1 MALTTTQVNAAYVA
15 LLGRAAEGEA
25 ANWAG
30 SFASDAELAK
40 AILSVDSDFADT
52 NKLTNE
58 QFVDYI
64 YLNYISKP
72 ADAEGKAFWLALLNT
87 TNNREA
93 LVSQFIAAAKAN
105 EEDISGFEAIN
116 STFIETL
123 YQNLLGRSS
132 DTDGLKYWQDAMSA
146 GMSQSALVAAFISA
160 ALSNTASDDYA
171 TAAAKL
177 NVANAVT
184 SSFYGFKAG
193 LSDADKEAAL
203 SEMKNIITKT
213 DANTTIED
221 EQDDINNL
229 VGNYQS
235 NTNKGFTLKN
245 DDLQASE
252 TSATTFVG
260 SVNLIDDKKST
271 LTTADKATGNTAFK
285 DTLVVNVT
293 ADKNNNEFTF
303 ASNVD
308 DNNIKNIENL
318 TINNNSASVNL
329 TLNGT
334 KYNNNVAITGT
345 GDTNLTVSGATAQIV
360 LSSGVDTV
368 AVSSAVT
375 VLNTN
380 AGNDEITIKNLGS
393 VATLDAGAGIDT
405 VAVESGASITTVNLG
420 AGNDT
425 IILASGAGV
434 SGATIDGG
442 AGTDTLKLATASSAA
457 NFSTIKS
464 ISNINVIELTGASS
478 ATSGAKISYDS
489 IKDANLK
496 FKLSS
501 DNQGSGSL
509 TIDAGTNKEINL
521 SGVKA
526 GDTKA
531 AGIILDGVVN
541 KATVKLNAQ
550 DGIAETIKLASGAET
565 VNITGFGSG
574 DKINITAVND
584 SFTSSSQ
591 LLDGKTHSSAL
602 SNKNAFFITLSDNYA
617 KAENGS
623 AFASAFNN
631 ASSVFASSVSGLE
644 ATIVA
649 KYNDKTA
656 IYQLIADSVDGLG
669 TGDTVKLI
677 ATIDSAVADI
687 NAAKDLFNF
696 A

>member
-15 LLGRAAEGEA
+15 LLGRAAEGQA

-30 SFASDAELAK
+30 SFASDADLAR

-105 EEDISGFEAIN
+105 EEDISSFEAAN
-116 STFIETL
+116 SIFIETL

-213 DANTTIED
+213 DANTTVED

-235 NTNKGFTLKN
+235 NTNKGFTIKTDKLEG
-245 DDLQASE
+245 SE

-260 SVNLIDDKKST
+260 SVNLVDKSKST
-271 LTTADKATGNTAFK
+271 LTKADSATGDKAFTNTLK
-285 DTLVVNVT
+285 VNVSSDKDHNNFKF
-293 ADKNNNEFTF
+293 ADHVSGDNLKNITNLEINNGSANVTLADTDVKVFT
-303 ASNVD
+303 
-308 DNNIKNIENL
+308 NNISL
-318 TINNNSASVNL
+318 
-329 TLNGT
+329 
-334 KYNNNVAITGT
+334 TGT
-345 GDTNLTVSGATAQIV
+345 GADKVTVSG
-360 LSSGVDTV
+360 SSVSALDTG
-368 AVSSAVT
+368 AGDDTITLNQSGSVT
-375 VLNTN
+375 TLKAG
-380 AGNDEITIKNLGS
+380 AGNDTVS
-393 VATLDAGAGIDT
+393 VA
-405 VAVESGASITTVNLG
+405 SGATIETVDLG

-425 IILASGAGV
+425 ISLASGAV
-434 SGATIDGG
+434 TTNATIDGG
-442 AGTDTLKLATASSAA
+442 AGRDTLKLDASAA
-457 NFSTIKS
+457 NVDFSAIKTIS
-464 ISNINVIELTGASS
+464 GIEIIELTGATA

-489 IKDANLK
+489 IKDTNAK
-496 FKLSS
+496 FALSL
-501 DNQGSGSL
+501 NTGSGTL
-509 TIDAGTNKEINL
+509 TIDAGDNATINL
-521 SGVKA
+521 TGVTALAEIAKGSGGITISNVGS
-526 GDTKA
+526 GDTA
-531 AGIILDGVVN
+531 
-541 KATVKLNAQ
+541 ATVKLNSKN
-550 DGIAETIKLASGAET
+550 GIAETIKVVDTAKNENA
-565 VNITGFGSG
+565 VKITGIGAD
-574 DKINITAVND
+574 DK
-584 SFTSSSQ
+584 
-591 LLDGKTHSSAL
+591 LDAI
-602 SNKNAFFITLSDNYA
+602 AAASDI
-617 KAENGS
+617 
-623 AFASAFNN
+623 
-631 ASSVFASSVSGLE
+631 SSVSGDASALSSG
-644 ATIVA
+644 ATISANKLYFVDA
-649 KYNDKTA
+649 NKDIKTA
-656 IYQLIADSVDGLG
+656 DDAVAALSGVSGVSGNAIIAFNNGKG
-669 TGDTVKLI
+669 TAYIFAYKATDT
-677 ATIDSAVADI
+677 TIDNTELTLVGIVDNEINGGDSASGGVI
-687 NAAKDLFNF
+687 TF

>member
-213 DANTTIED
+213 DANTTVED

-235 NTNKGFTLKN
+235 NTNKGFTIKTDKLEG
-245 DDLQASE
+245 SE

-260 SVNLIDDKKST
+260 SVNLVDKSKST
-271 LTTADKATGNTAFK
+271 LTTADSATGDKAFTNTLK
-285 DTLVVNVT
+285 VNVT
-293 ADKNNNEFTF
+293 SDKDHNNFVFANHVSGDNLKNIANLEINNGSANVTLTYDDVKVFT
-303 ASNVD
+303 
-308 DNNIKNIENL
+308 NNISL
-318 TINNNSASVNL
+318 
-329 TLNGT
+329 
-334 KYNNNVAITGT
+334 TGT
-345 GDTNLTVSGATAQIV
+345 GADKVTVSGSNVSV
-360 LSSGVDTV
+360 LDTGAGDDTITLGDSG
-368 AVSSAVT
+368 SVT
-375 VLNTN
+375 TLKAG
-380 AGNDEITIKNLGS
+380 AGNDTVSVASGATIK
-393 VATLDAGAGIDT
+393 
-405 VAVESGASITTVNLG
+405 AVDLG

-425 IILASGAGV
+425 ISLASGANV

-442 AGTDTLKLATASSAA
+442 AGRDTLKLATASTADY
-457 NFSTIKS
+457 TQIKS
-464 ISNINVIELTGASS
+464 ISGIEIIELTGATA
-478 ATSGAKISYDS
+478 ATSGANISYNA
-489 IKDANLK
+489 IKDTNAK
-496 FKLSS
+496 FALFAS
-501 DNQGSGSL
+501 NSGAL
-509 TIDAGTNKEINL
+509 TI
-521 SGVKA
+521 KA
-526 GDTKA
+526 GDNATINLTGVTAAEGNKA
-531 AGIILDGVVN
+531 TITIAEVGSGDTA
-541 KATVKLNAQ
+541 ATVKLNSKN
-550 DGIAETIKLASGAET
+550 GIAETIEV
-565 VNITGFGSG
+565 VNTAKNENAVKITGIGDNDQLNAIAAGVGSSISATSASDVAELTSSSATVSG
-574 DKINITAVND
+574 DKAYFMNVDHAITTASDAAAALSGITAV
-584 SFTSSSQ
+584 FGTSSAME
-591 LLDGKTHSSAL
+591 AL
-602 SNKNAFFITLSDNYA
+602 I
-617 KAENGS
+617 G
-623 AFASAFNN
+623 FNN
-631 ASSVFASSVSGLE
+631 GGKSYLFAANNNSGDTKIEEGELTLV
-644 ATIVA
+644 AIV
-649 KYNDKTA
+649 
-656 IYQLIADSVDGLG
+656 DSTFGD
-669 TGDTVKLI
+669 GDTV
-677 ATIDSAVADI
+677 
-687 NAAKDLFNF
+687 AKGVITF

>member
-15 LLGRAAEGEA
+15 LLGRAAEGQA

-30 SFASDAELAK
+30 SFASDADLAR

-64 YLNYISKP
+64 YMNYISKP
-72 ADAEGKAFWLALLNT
+72 ADAEGKAFWLNLLNA
-87 TNNREA
+87 TNDREA

-105 EEDISGFEAIN
+105 EEDISGFEAAN
-116 STFIETL
+116 STFIEKL

-160 ALSNTASDDYA
+160 ALSNPASDDYA

-177 NVANAVT
+177 NVANAIS

-193 LSDADKEAAL
+193 LSDADKVAAL

-213 DANTTIED
+213 DANTTVED

-252 TSATTFVG
+252 TGATTFVG

-293 ADKNNNEFTF
+293 ADKNNNEFIFT
-303 ASNVD
+303 SNVSGD
-308 DNNIKNIENL
+308 QMKNIENL
-318 TINNNSASVNL
+318 TINNNSASVTL
-329 TLNGT
+329 TLDGKN
-334 KYNNNVAITGT
+334 YANNVAITGA
-345 GDTNLTVSGATAQIV
+345 GNTNLTVNGATAQIV

-368 AVSSAVT
+368 AVSGAVT

-380 AGNDEITIKNLGS
+380 AGDDVITIKDSGS
-393 VATLDAGAGIDT
+393 VTTLDAGAGNDT

-425 IILASGAGV
+425 ISLASGASV

-442 AGTDTLKLATASSAA
+442 AGRDTLSLATAASSGA
-457 NFSTIKS
+457 NFTS
-464 ISNINVIELTGASS
+464 IEKISGIEIIELTGASA

-501 DNQGSGSL
+501 DSSGSGSL

-541 KATVKLNAQ
+541 KAVVKLNAQ
-550 DGIAETIKLASGAET
+550 DGIAETITLASGAANVT
-565 VNITGFGSG
+565 INGFATGS
-574 DKINITAVND
+574 DK
-584 SFTSSSQ
+584 
-591 LLDGKTHSSAL
+591 LKL
-602 SNKNAFFITLSDNYA
+602 
-617 KAENGS
+617 AEGV
-623 AFASAFNN
+623 N
-631 ASSVFASSVSGLE
+631 ASSITDSIKLFDAASKVAAGAAVDAVANIIGENGKVHSDLVSAFSAATAAFSASSQTGYIAQVKDNKTYLYEITNNGLSSAIIDSG
-644 ATIVA
+644 
-649 KYNDKTA
+649 
-656 IYQLIADSVDGLG
+656 DS
-669 TGDTVKLI
+669 VKLI
-677 ATIDSAVADI
+677 ATFDSALASGDFI
-687 NAAKDLFNF
+687 AMA
-696 A
+696 

>member
-15 LLGRAAEGEA
+15 LLGRAAEGQA

-30 SFASDAELAK
+30 SFASDADLAR

-64 YLNYISKP
+64 YMNYISKP
-72 ADAEGKAFWLALLNT
+72 ADAEGKAFWLNLLNA
-87 TNNREA
+87 TNDREA

-105 EEDISGFEAIN
+105 EEDISGFEAAN
-116 STFIETL
+116 STFIEKL

-171 TAAAKL
+171 TVTAKL
-177 NVANAVT
+177 NVANAIS

-245 DDLQASE
+245 DELQASE

-303 ASNVD
+303 ASNVND
-308 DNNIKNIENL
+308 SNIKNIENL

-329 TLNGT
+329 TLDGT

-345 GDTNLTVSGATAQIV
+345 GDTNLTVNGATAQIV

-368 AVSSAVT
+368 AVSGAVT

-380 AGNDEITIKNLGS
+380 AGDDVITIKDSGS

-405 VAVESGASITTVNLG
+405 VTVASGASITTVNLG

-425 IILASGAGV
+425 ISLASGASV

-442 AGTDTLKLATASSAA
+442 AGNDTLKLATAASGSLAD
-457 NFSTIKS
+457 FKDIKS
-464 ISNINVIELTGASS
+464 ISNINVIELTGASDD
-478 ATSGAKISYDS
+478 TSGAKISYDS

-501 DNQGSGSL
+501 DSSGSGSL
-509 TIDAGTNKEINL
+509 TIDAGTNKDINL

-541 KATVKLNAQ
+541 KAVVKLSAQ
-550 DGIAETIKLASGAET
+550 DGIKETIKLENVSSVTINGIDANDVINLAS
-565 VNITGFGSG
+565 
-574 DKINITAVND
+574 ITAFSSVKGTET
-584 SFTSSSQ
+584 SFTSGSGTVTGGKNYYVELNSKKIADITASDLTGFTASST
-591 LLDGKTHSSAL
+591 GKTALIAVEGSDGIKFYSAL
-602 SNKNAFFITLSDNYA
+602 SA
-617 KAENGS
+617 
-623 AFASAFNN
+623 
-631 ASSVFASSVSGLE
+631 SVSGSTVVNFTE
-644 ATIVA
+644 I
-649 KYNDKTA
+649 N
-656 IYQLIADSVDGLG
+656 
-669 TGDTVKLI
+669 VKLLGVTGENVDNSTLTL
-677 ATIDSAVADI
+677 A
-687 NAAKDLFNF
+687 
-696 A
+696 

>member
-30 SFASDAELAK
+30 SFASDADLAR

-105 EEDISGFEAIN
+105 EEDISGFEAAN
-116 STFIETL
+116 SIFIETL

-213 DANTTIED
+213 DANTTVED

-235 NTNKGFTLKN
+235 NTNKGFTIKTDKLEG
-245 DDLQASE
+245 SE
-252 TSATTFVG
+252 TGATTFVG
-260 SVNLIDDKKST
+260 SVNLVDKSKST
-271 LTTADKATGNTAFK
+271 LTKADSATGDKAFTNTLK
-285 DTLVVNVT
+285 VNVT
-293 ADKNNNEFTF
+293 SDKDHNNFVFANHVSGGNLKNIANLEINNGSANVTLAHTDVKVFT
-303 ASNVD
+303 
-308 DNNIKNIENL
+308 NNISL
-318 TINNNSASVNL
+318 
-329 TLNGT
+329 
-334 KYNNNVAITGT
+334 TGT
-345 GDTNLTVSGATAQIV
+345 GADKVTVSGSNVSV
-360 LSSGVDTV
+360 LDTGAGDDTITLGNSG
-368 AVSSAVT
+368 SVT
-375 VLNTN
+375 TLKAG
-380 AGNDEITIKNLGS
+380 AGNDTVSVANGATIK
-393 VATLDAGAGIDT
+393 
-405 VAVESGASITTVNLG
+405 AVDLG

-425 IILASGAGV
+425 ISLASGAV
-434 SGATIDGG
+434 ATNATIDGG
-442 AGTDTLKLATASSAA
+442 AGRDTLKLAAA
-457 NFSTIKS
+457 NSTADYTQIKS
-464 ISNINVIELTGASS
+464 ISGIEIIELTGATA

-489 IKDANLK
+489 IKDTNAK
-496 FKLSS
+496 FALSL
-501 DNQGSGSL
+501 NTGTL
-509 TIDAGTNKEINL
+509 TIDAGDNATINL
-521 SGVKA
+521 TGVTALAEIAKGSGGITISNVGS
-526 GDTKA
+526 GDTA
-531 AGIILDGVVN
+531 
-541 KATVKLNAQ
+541 ATVKLNSKN
-550 DGIAETIKLASGAET
+550 GIAETIEVVGTAKNENA
-565 VNITGFGSG
+565 VKITGIGADDKLDAKAAGVGSSISATSVAELTSSSKTVSSNEAYFMNVDHAITTASDAAAALSG
-574 DKINITAVND
+574 ITAV
-584 SFTSSSQ
+584 FGTSSTMKA
-591 LLDGKTHSSAL
+591 LIGFNNGGKSYL
-602 SNKNAFFITLSDNYA
+602 
-617 KAENGS
+617 
-623 AFASAFNN
+623 FAANN
-631 ASSVFASSVSGLE
+631 ASGNT
-644 ATIVA
+644 TIEESELTLVA
-649 KYNDKTA
+649 
-656 IYQLIADSVDGLG
+656 IVDSTFGD
-669 TGDTVKLI
+669 GDTVSGGVI
-677 ATIDSAVADI
+677 T
-687 NAAKDLFNF
+687 F

>member
-213 DANTTIED
+213 DANTTVED

-235 NTNKGFTLKN
+235 NTNKGFTIKTDKLEG
-245 DDLQASE
+245 SE

-260 SVNLIDDKKST
+260 SVNLVDKSKST
-271 LTTADKATGNTAFK
+271 LTTADSATGDKAFTNTLK
-285 DTLVVNVT
+285 VNVSSDKDHNNFVFANHVSGDNLKNIT
-293 ADKNNNEFTF
+293 NLEINNGSANVTLTNADVKVFT
-303 ASNVD
+303 
-308 DNNIKNIENL
+308 NNISL
-318 TINNNSASVNL
+318 
-329 TLNGT
+329 
-334 KYNNNVAITGT
+334 TGT
-345 GDTNLTVSGATAQIV
+345 GADKVTVSG
-360 LSSGVDTV
+360 SSVSALDTG
-368 AVSSAVT
+368 AGDDTITLNQSGSVT
-375 VLNTN
+375 TLKAG
-380 AGNDEITIKNLGS
+380 AGNDTVS
-393 VATLDAGAGIDT
+393 VA
-405 VAVESGASITTVNLG
+405 SGATIETVDLG

-425 IILASGAGV
+425 ISLASGAV
-434 SGATIDGG
+434 TTNATIDGG
-442 AGTDTLKLATASSAA
+442 AGRDTLKLATAAASSTADYTQIK
-457 NFSTIKS
+457 TIS
-464 ISNINVIELTGASS
+464 GIEIIELTGATA

-489 IKDANLK
+489 IKDTNAK
-496 FKLSS
+496 FALSLNT
-501 DNQGSGSL
+501 DSGTL
-509 TIDAGTNKEINL
+509 TIDAGDNATINL
-521 SGVKA
+521 TGVTALAEIAKDSGGITISNVGS
-526 GDTKA
+526 GDTA
-531 AGIILDGVVN
+531 
-541 KATVKLNAQ
+541 ATVKLNSKN
-550 DGIAETIKLASGAET
+550 GIAETIEVVATAKNENAVKITGIGADDKLDAKAAASDISNVSGSATALSSGATISKNNLYFVEAGKDIKT
-565 VNITGFGSG
+565 ADDAVAALSGVSGATSSG
-574 DKINITAVND
+574 DTA
-584 SFTSSSQ
+584 
-591 LLDGKTHSSAL
+591 
-602 SNKNAFFITLSDNYA
+602 II
-617 KAENGS
+617 
-623 AFASAFNN
+623 AFNN
-631 ASSVFASSVSGLE
+631 GKGTAYIFAYK
-644 ATIVA
+644 AT
-649 KYNDKTA
+649 D
-656 IYQLIADSVDGLG
+656 
-669 TGDTVKLI
+669 
-677 ATIDSAVADI
+677 ATIDNTELTLVGIVDNEINGGDSASGGVI
-687 NAAKDLFNF
+687 TF

>member
-105 EEDISGFEAIN
+105 EEDISGFEAAN
-116 STFIETL
+116 SIFIETL

-213 DANTTIED
+213 DANTTVED

-235 NTNKGFTLKN
+235 NTNKGFTIKTDKLEG
-245 DDLQASE
+245 SE

-260 SVNLIDDKKST
+260 SVNLVDKSKST
-271 LTTADKATGNTAFK
+271 LTTADSATGDKAFTNTLK
-285 DTLVVNVT
+285 VNVT
-293 ADKNNNEFTF
+293 SDKDHNNFVFANHVSGDNLKNIANLEINNGSANVTLADTDVKVFT
-303 ASNVD
+303 
-308 DNNIKNIENL
+308 NNISL
-318 TINNNSASVNL
+318 
-329 TLNGT
+329 
-334 KYNNNVAITGT
+334 TGT
-345 GDTNLTVSGATAQIV
+345 GADKVTVGGSSVSALDTGAGDDTITLNQSGLVTTLKAGAGNDTVSVASGATIET
-360 LSSGVDTV
+360 VD
-368 AVSSAVT
+368 
-375 VLNTN
+375 
-380 AGNDEITIKNLGS
+380 
-393 VATLDAGAGIDT
+393 
-405 VAVESGASITTVNLG
+405 LG

-425 IILASGAGV
+425 ISLASGAV
-434 SGATIDGG
+434 TTNATIDGG
-442 AGTDTLKLATASSAA
+442 AGRDTLKLDASAENVDFSAIK
-457 NFSTIKS
+457 TIS
-464 ISNINVIELTGASS
+464 GIEIIELTGATA

-489 IKDANLK
+489 IKDTNAK
-496 FKLSS
+496 FALSL
-501 DNQGSGSL
+501 NTGSGTL
-509 TIDAGTNKEINL
+509 TIDAGDNATINL
-521 SGVKA
+521 TGVTAAEGNKA
-526 GDTKA
+526 TITIAEVGSGDTA
-531 AGIILDGVVN
+531 
-541 KATVKLNAQ
+541 ATVKLNSK
-550 DGIAETIKLASGAET
+550 DGIAETIKVDATAKNENA
-565 VNITGFGSG
+565 VKITGIGAD
-574 DKINITAVND
+574 DK
-584 SFTSSSQ
+584 
-591 LLDGKTHSSAL
+591 L
-602 SNKNAFFITLSDNYA
+602 NAIAAASDI
-617 KAENGS
+617 
-623 AFASAFNN
+623 
-631 ASSVFASSVSGLE
+631 SSVSGSAVPLTSGSIADTKLYFVDAGKAIKTADDALE
-644 ATIVA
+644 ALKDINVTAFSTSTAKAVIAFNDGKGTAYIFAANATDTTIDAGELTLVGIVDNTIDT
-649 KYNDKTA
+649 NDKATA
-656 IYQLIADSVDGLG
+656 GIIE
-669 TGDTVKLI
+669 
-677 ATIDSAVADI
+677 
-687 NAAKDLFNF
+687 F

>member
-171 TAAAKL
+171 TVTAKL

-213 DANTTIED
+213 DANTTVED

-235 NTNKGFTLKN
+235 NTNKGFTIKTDKLEG
-245 DDLQASE
+245 SE

-260 SVNLIDDKKST
+260 SVNLVDKSKST
-271 LTTADKATGNTAFK
+271 LTTADSATGDKAFTNTLK
-285 DTLVVNVT
+285 VNVT
-293 ADKNNNEFTF
+293 SDKDHNNFVFANHVSGDNLKNIANLEINNGSANVTLTYDDVKVFT
-303 ASNVD
+303 
-308 DNNIKNIENL
+308 NNISL
-318 TINNNSASVNL
+318 
-329 TLNGT
+329 
-334 KYNNNVAITGT
+334 TGT
-345 GDTNLTVSGATAQIV
+345 GADKVTVSGSNVSV
-360 LSSGVDTV
+360 LDTGAGDDTITLGDSG
-368 AVSSAVT
+368 SVT
-375 VLNTN
+375 TLKAG
-380 AGNDEITIKNLGS
+380 AGNDTVSVASGATIK
-393 VATLDAGAGIDT
+393 
-405 VAVESGASITTVNLG
+405 AVDLG

-425 IILASGAGV
+425 ISLASGASV

-442 AGTDTLKLATASSAA
+442 AGRDTLKLDASDADV
-457 NFSTIKS
+457 NFSAIKTIS
-464 ISNINVIELTGASS
+464 GIEIIELTGATA
-478 ATSGAKISYDS
+478 ATSVAKISYDS
-489 IKDANLK
+489 IKDTNAK
-496 FKLSS
+496 FALSL
-501 DNQGSGSL
+501 NTGSGTL
-509 TIDAGTNKEINL
+509 TIDAGDNATINL
-521 SGVKA
+521 TGVTALAEIDKDSGGITISNVGS
-526 GDTKA
+526 GDTA
-531 AGIILDGVVN
+531 
-541 KATVKLNAQ
+541 ATVKLNSKN
-550 DGIAETIKLASGAET
+550 GIAETIEVVKTAKNENAVKITGIAAGDKLDAKLAG
-565 VNITGFGSG
+565 VG
-574 DKINITAVND
+574 
-584 SFTSSSQ
+584 
-591 LLDGKTHSSAL
+591 
-602 SNKNAFFITLSDNYA
+602 
-617 KAENGS
+617 
-623 AFASAFNN
+623 
-631 ASSVFASSVSGLE
+631 SSVSGNATSSFSQSKIQDKKLYFVDAGKAIKTADDALE
-644 ATIVA
+644 ALKGISVTAFSASTAKAVIAFNDGKGTAYIFAANATSTDTTIDAGELTLVGIVD
-649 KYNDKTA
+649 NTIDKN
-656 IYQLIADSVDGLG
+656 DSVSSGVI
-669 TGDTVKLI
+669 T
-677 ATIDSAVADI
+677 
-687 NAAKDLFNF
+687 F

>member
-1 MALTTTQVNAAYVA
+1 MALNVTQVNAAYVA
-15 LLGRAAEGEA
+15 LLGRAAEGQA

-30 SFASDAELAK
+30 SFASDADLAR

-58 QFVDYI
+58 QFVE
-64 YLNYISKP
+64 YLYTDFINKP

-87 TNNREA
+87 TNDREA

-105 EEDISGFEAIN
+105 SEDLSGFEGKNAA
-116 STFIETL
+116 FIASL
-123 YQNLLGRSS
+123 YTNLLGRSA
-132 DTDGLKYWQDAMSA
+132 DDEGMQYWQDAMSA
-146 GMSQSALVAAFISA
+146 GMSQSALVAAFIQA
-160 ALSNTASDDYA
+160 ALSNPASDDYA

-303 ASNVD
+303 ASNV
-308 DNNIKNIENL
+308 NGSNIKNIENL

-329 TLNGT
+329 TLDGT

-345 GDTNLTVSGATAQIV
+345 GDTNLTVNGATAQIV

-368 AVSSAVT
+368 AVSGAVT

-380 AGNDEITIKNLGS
+380 AGDDVITIKDSGS

-405 VAVESGASITTVNLG
+405 VTVASGASITTVNLG

-425 IILASGAGV
+425 ISLASGASV

-442 AGTDTLKLATASSAA
+442 AGNDTLKLATAASGSLAD
-457 NFSTIKS
+457 FKDIKS
-464 ISNINVIELTGASS
+464 ISNINVIELTGASDD
-478 ATSGAKISYDS
+478 TSGAKISYDS

-501 DNQGSGSL
+501 DSSGSGSL
-509 TIDAGTNKEINL
+509 TIDAGTNKDINL

-531 AGIILDGVVN
+531 ASIILDGVVN
-541 KATVKLNAQ
+541 KAVVKLSAQ
-550 DGIAETIKLASGAET
+550 DGIKETIKLGNVSSVTINGVDENDVISLAS
-565 VNITGFGSG
+565 
-574 DKINITAVND
+574 ITAFSSVKGSET
-584 SFTSSSQ
+584 SFTSGSGAVSDDKNYYVELNSKKIADITASDLTGFTASSTGKKA
-591 LLDGKTHSSAL
+591 LIAVEGSDGIKFYSAL
-602 SNKNAFFITLSDNYA
+602 SESSG
-617 KAENGS
+617 GS
-623 AFASAFNN
+623 TVVNFTEIN
-631 ASSVFASSVSGLE
+631 
-644 ATIVA
+644 
-649 KYNDKTA
+649 
-656 IYQLIADSVDGLG
+656 
-669 TGDTVKLI
+669 VKLLGVTGENVDNSTLTL
-677 ATIDSAVADI
+677 A
-687 NAAKDLFNF
+687 
-696 A
+696 

>member
-15 LLGRAAEGEA
+15 LLGRAAEGSA

-30 SFASDAELAK
+30 SFASDADLAR

-105 EEDISGFEAIN
+105 EEDISGFEAAN
-116 STFIETL
+116 SIFIETL

-213 DANTTIED
+213 DANTTVED

-235 NTNKGFTLKN
+235 NTNKGFTIKTDKLEG
-245 DDLQASE
+245 SE

-260 SVNLIDDKKST
+260 SVNLVDKSKST
-271 LTTADKATGNTAFK
+271 LTKADSATGDKAFTNTLK
-285 DTLVVNVT
+285 VNVSSDKDHNNFKF
-293 ADKNNNEFTF
+293 ADHVSGDNLKNITNLEINNGSANVTLAYTDVKVFT
-303 ASNVD
+303 
-308 DNNIKNIENL
+308 NNISL
-318 TINNNSASVNL
+318 
-329 TLNGT
+329 
-334 KYNNNVAITGT
+334 TGT
-345 GDTNLTVSGATAQIV
+345 GADKVTVSG
-360 LSSGVDTV
+360 SSVSALDTG
-368 AVSSAVT
+368 AGDDTITLNQSGSVT
-375 VLNTN
+375 TLKAG
-380 AGNDEITIKNLGS
+380 AGNDTVS
-393 VATLDAGAGIDT
+393 VA
-405 VAVESGASITTVNLG
+405 SGATIETVDLG

-425 IILASGAGV
+425 ISLASGAV
-434 SGATIDGG
+434 TTNATIDGG
-442 AGTDTLKLATASSAA
+442 AGRDTLKLDASAA
-457 NFSTIKS
+457 NVDFSAIKTIS
-464 ISNINVIELTGASS
+464 GIEIIELTGATA
-478 ATSGAKISYDS
+478 ATSGAKISYNA
-489 IKDANLK
+489 IKDTNAK
-496 FKLSS
+496 FALLAS
-501 DNQGSGSL
+501 DSGAL
-509 TIDAGTNKEINL
+509 TI
-521 SGVKA
+521 KA
-526 GDTKA
+526 GDNATINLTGVTAAEGNKA
-531 AGIILDGVVN
+531 TITIAEVGSGDTA
-541 KATVKLNAQ
+541 ATVKLNSKN
-550 DGIAETIKLASGAET
+550 GIAETIKVVDTAKNENA
-565 VNITGFGSG
+565 VKITGIGTGDQLDATSAGVDSTVSGSAVALTSG
-574 DKINITAVND
+574 SIADTKLYFVDAGKAIKTADDAVA
-584 SFTSSSQ
+584 
-591 LLDGKTHSSAL
+591 AL
-602 SNKNAFFITLSDNYA
+602 SGVSGVS
-617 KAENGS
+617 GS
-623 AFASAFNN
+623 AIIAFNN
-631 ASSVFASSVSGLE
+631 GKGTAYIFAYK
-644 ATIVA
+644 AT
-649 KYNDKTA
+649 
-656 IYQLIADSVDGLG
+656 
-669 TGDTVKLI
+669 DT
-677 ATIDSAVADI
+677 TIDNTELTLVGIVDNEINGGDSASGGVI
-687 NAAKDLFNF
+687 TF

>member
-15 LLGRAAEGEA
+15 LLGRAAEGQA

-30 SFASDAELAK
+30 SFASDADLAR

-64 YLNYISKP
+64 YMNYISKP
-72 ADAEGKAFWLALLNT
+72 ADAEGKAFWLNLLNA
-87 TNNREA
+87 TNDREA

-105 EEDISGFEAIN
+105 EEDISGFEAEN
-116 STFIETL
+116 STFIEKL

-160 ALSNTASDDYA
+160 ALSNPASDDYA
-171 TAAAKL
+171 AATAKL
-177 NVANAVT
+177 NVANAIS

-213 DANTTIED
+213 DANTTVED

-235 NTNKGFTLKN
+235 NTNKGFTIKEEG

-252 TSATTFVG
+252 TGATTFVG

-293 ADKNNNEFTF
+293 ADKNNNEFIFT
-303 ASNVD
+303 SNVND
-308 DNNIKNIENL
+308 SNIKNIENL
-318 TINNNSASVNL
+318 TINNNSASVTL
-329 TLNGT
+329 TLDGKN
-334 KYNNNVAITGT
+334 YANNVAITGA
-345 GDTNLTVSGATAQIV
+345 GDTNLTVNGATAQIV

-368 AVSSAVT
+368 AVSGAVT

-380 AGNDEITIKNLGS
+380 AGDDVITIKDSGS
-393 VATLDAGAGIDT
+393 VATLDAGAGNDKVT
-405 VAVESGASITTVNLG
+405 VASGASITTVNLG

-425 IILASGAGV
+425 ISLASGASV

-442 AGTDTLKLATASSAA
+442 AGNDTLKLATAASGSLAD
-457 NFSTIKS
+457 FKDIKS
-464 ISNINVIELTGASS
+464 ISNINVIELTGASDD
-478 ATSGAKISYDS
+478 TSGAKISYDS

-501 DNQGSGSL
+501 DSSGSGSL
-509 TIDAGTNKEINL
+509 TIDAGTNKDINL

-541 KATVKLNAQ
+541 KAVVKLSAQ
-550 DGIAETIKLASGAET
+550 DGIKETIKLGNVSSVTINGVDANDVINLAS
-565 VNITGFGSG
+565 
-574 DKINITAVND
+574 ITAFSSVKGSET
-584 SFTSSSQ
+584 SFTSGSGAVGDDKNYYVELNSKKIADITASDLTGFTASSTGKKA
-591 LLDGKTHSSAL
+591 LIAVEGSDGIKFYSAL
-602 SNKNAFFITLSDNYA
+602 S
-617 KAENGS
+617 
-623 AFASAFNN
+623 
-631 ASSVFASSVSGLE
+631 ASSGGSTVVNFTE
-644 ATIVA
+644 I
-649 KYNDKTA
+649 D
-656 IYQLIADSVDGLG
+656 
-669 TGDTVKLI
+669 VKLLGV
-677 ATIDSAVADI
+677 TGQDVD
-687 NAAKDLFNF
+687 NQTLTF